1 MYYYLVN
8 LTQKN
13 FEEDNFLNNLY
24 DFSSVSIYRNNEL
37 EALLKYFI
45 VVTLYSKSDS
55 KTLTIMI
62 FMNNLFL

>member
-24 DFSSVSIYRNNEL
+24 DFSSVSIYRNNEF